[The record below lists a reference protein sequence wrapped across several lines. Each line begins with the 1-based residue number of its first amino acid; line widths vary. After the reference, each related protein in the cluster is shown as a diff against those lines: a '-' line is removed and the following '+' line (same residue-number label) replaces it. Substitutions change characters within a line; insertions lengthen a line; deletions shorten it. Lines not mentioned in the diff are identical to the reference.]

1 MGVLLE
7 VQGKELDII
16 LFKKDIILKKPILSI
31 ISNISEK
38 TPKDNNIKYT
48 TFIILSL
55 RTQPFKLYLVAN

>member
-38 TPKDNNIKYT
+38 TPHSSVWPVIWH
-48 TFIILSL
+48 
-55 RTQPFKLYLVAN
+55 